1 MVRDSR
7 QRTGPRFLV
16 RTERHIMIRRSLQV
30 TKRATFA
37 LNLPNPFKGLMPRL
51 VGTGFFVSA
60 DGVFVTAAHVV
71 TENYKADG
79 TVRGDIGKGDLMTEP
94 PPGLIECLSVTD
106 SRRRTRVESRC
117 VFAGAKIRIS
127 PPLTAL
133 PEG

>member
-1 MVRDSR
+1 
-7 QRTGPRFLV
+7 
-16 RTERHIMIRRSLQV
+16 MIRRSLQV

-106 SRRRTRVESRC
+106 SCRRTRVESRC